1 MKAYRHENNIFIVQ
15 NIASANTIISS
26 IVGEARRIVNGF
38 FSKNYIR
45 HTRINTGMSLID
57 VNKNKYH
64 NNKVDKIP
72 YPSMTIS
79 PEISLEDPFDMNR
92 HTFLTDANVML
103 RKDMRGILKCILQD
117 PNNKF
122 EIYNQS
128 DRITTNIHFS
138 IKVNSFAEATR
149 LAFYLKSRLPKGF
162 VFYNDK
168 NISVELPKT
177 FVKLI
182 AELNGMGVGLDVDS
196 LMDQRLNDLELYL
209 ANVCQTDSR
218 IQLKKDLS
226 TGKWCF
232 FYNNLVN
239 FTSLLTD
246 LTVPSEPVLDGTS
259 EGEYEISFRF
269 QITCTN
275 PNTFI
280 FQINTNKLQNVIIDN
295 PDFGNII
302 GDDSVSDGFYSTHI
316 VAEVQSNKHV
326 ETFND
331 IYGAEWVGQR
341 IVKQTYTYDI
351 NNKISYIALPQ
362 ILKSD
367 LMKIHSYAKEK
378 NIELSGLLHVRI
390 SGIDTEYSVD
400 YNNLSVTFKNELTS
414 DFTLHVW
421 LNRGLYESLVG
432 SMNDNKFYLHP
443 NALDKLKV
451 QYTDPITKELSEHQI
466 AIYKFENDNAM
477 YTTDINKSLRINTM
491 YGIGYIG
498 LVNEHDPYASPVKV
512 CVGIDE
518 YEHPIIR
525 CLELTER

>member
-1 MKAYRHENNIFIVQ
+1 MQAYRHENNIFIVQ
-15 NIASANTIISS
+15 NIASANTILSS

-45 HTRINTGMSLID
+45 HTRINTGMALID
-57 VNKNKYH
+57 TNKNKYH
-64 NNKVDKIP
+64 NKNADKIP

-103 RKDMRGILKCILQD
+103 RKDMRGLLKCILQD
-117 PNNKF
+117 NENKF

-162 VFYNDK
+162 VFYNNK
-168 NISVELPKT
+168 NISIELPKT
-177 FVKLI
+177 FIKLI
-182 AELNGMGVGLDVDS
+182 AELNGMGVGLDVDT
-196 LMDQRLNDLELYL
+196 LMDQKLNDLELYL
-209 ANVCQTDSR
+209 ASVCQTDSV

-239 FTSLLTD
+239 FTALLTD
-246 LTVPSEPVLDGTS
+246 LTIPSEPILDGTS
-259 EGEYEISFRF
+259 EGEYEITFRF

-275 PNTFI
+275 PNTFV
-280 FQINTNKLQNVIIDN
+280 FQINTNKLHNAIMANPELID
-295 PDFGNII
+295 D
-302 GDDSVSDGFYSTHI
+302 VSDTSTTNGFYS
-316 VAEVQSNKHV
+316 SNILMNISNFKHT
-326 ETFND
+326 ETFTD
-331 IYGAEWVGQR
+331 SYGATWIGQR

-351 NNKISYIALPQ
+351 NNRINSLSLPQ

-367 LMKIHSYAKEK
+367 LMRIHAYSKEK
-378 NIELSGLLHVRI
+378 NIDLSGLFHVEI
-390 SGIDTEYSVD
+390 TGVDTKYTIDYTNMIINFS
-400 YNNLSVTFKNELTS
+400 NELTS

-421 LNRGLYESLVG
+421 LNRALYESLVA
-432 SMNDNKFYLHP
+432 SMSDNKFYLSG

-451 QYTDPITKELSEHQI
+451 QYTDPITNELSEYRI
-466 AIYKFENDNAM
+466 AVYKFDSEKDM
-477 YTTDINKSLRINTM
+477 DTTDINKSLRINTM

-498 LVNEHDPYASPVKV
+498 LVPETDPYASEIKV
-512 CVGIDE
+512 CIGIDS
-518 YEHPIIR
+518 YNNPIIR
-525 CLELTER
+525 CLELVER